1 MGSSFRLNE
10 EERHCLLENGYVIR
24 KRVFDPEECRQIGQ
38 SAEDLVSDLIAA
50 RRTSKQKFGSY
61 MFEALPQLG
70 TVVKW
75 EPDAPDVVQGA
86 EPFAHISEPLHRW
99 ALDPRFV
106 DPCKDL
112 VGEEEVELFTEKL
125 NVKRAHTGGP
135 IVLHQDYPYWMNM
148 TECADRIVSAFLYID
163 DADMNNGCLEV
174 VPGSHKEGKRRG
186 KSTVGF
192 GANEINEADFSEHE
206 LVPVEAPAGSVVYFG
221 GFLVHRS
228 LPNKSDKDRRVLIYS
243 YQPKGFPHTIELNSL
258 ISKGHRRP
266 ELPSNI

>member
-1 MGSSFRLNE
+1 MGTGFRLNAD
-10 EERHCLLENGYVIR
+10 ERRCLTENGFVIR
-24 KRVFDPEECRQIGQ
+24 ERVFNPDECIQIGRD
-38 SAEDLVSDLIAA
+38 AEDLVDDLESAE
-50 RRTSKQKFGSY
+50 RSSKHKFGSY
-61 MFEALPQLG
+61 MFEALPDLG

-99 ALDPRFV
+99 ALDPRFL

-112 VGEEEVELFTEKL
+112 VGEDDIELFTEKL
-125 NVKRAHTGGP
+125 NVKRARTGGP

-148 TECADRIVSAFLYID
+148 TPCADRIVSALLYID

-174 VPGSHKEGKRRG
+174 VPGSHKDGKRSG
-186 KSTVGF
+186 KSEAGF
-192 GANEINEADFSEHE
+192 GANEIKESDFKEE
-206 LVPVEAPAGSVVYFG
+206 QLVPVEAPAGSVVYFG

-243 YQPKGFPHTIELNSL
+243 YQPKGFAHALELNSM
-258 ISKGHRRP
+258 ISKGRSRP
-266 ELPSNI
+266 ILQSAV